1 MNESFIF
8 YVNLMRS
15 IVKAKTKSF
24 LKWKPICWG
33 TTGLKPRQFLKALGK
48 NLVWPSCRA
57 SFREQILVLRIA
69 EHPPIT
75 TENGFQFLKN
85 WDFFNIFFLKPG
97 PTKTFYLAKYFL
109 NFIDGAALFM
119 LENFKTIL
127 KKIGASTSKSG
138 LAKFDCTF

>member
-1 MNESFIF
+1 MLCITLAFVSN
-8 YVNLMRS
+8 
-15 IVKAKTKSF
+15 
-24 LKWKPICWG
+24 
-33 TTGLKPRQFLKALGK
+33 TTGLKPKQFLEALDQ
-48 NLVWPSCRA
+48 NVVWPSCKA
-57 SFREQILVLRIA
+57 SIREQFLVLRIA

-119 LENFKTIL
+119 PENFKTIL
-127 KKIGASTSKSG
+127 KKIGGSSSKSG

>member
-1 MNESFIF
+1 M
-8 YVNLMRS
+8 
-15 IVKAKTKSF
+15 
-24 LKWKPICWG
+24 
-33 TTGLKPRQFLKALGK
+33 
-48 NLVWPSCRA
+48 
-57 SFREQILVLRIA
+57 LRIA

-109 NFIDGAALFM
+109 NFIDGAALLM
-119 LENFKTIL
+119 PENFKTIL
-127 KKIGASTSKSG
+127 KKIGASSSKSG

>member
-1 MNESFIF
+1 M
-8 YVNLMRS
+8 
-15 IVKAKTKSF
+15 
-24 LKWKPICWG
+24 
-33 TTGLKPRQFLKALGK
+33 
-48 NLVWPSCRA
+48 
-57 SFREQILVLRIA
+57 LRIA

-97 PTKTFYLAKYFL
+97 PTKTFYLANYFL

-119 LENFKTIL
+119 PEKFKTIL

-138 LAKFDCTF
+138 LAKFLYTF

>member
-1 MNESFIF
+1 M
-8 YVNLMRS
+8 
-15 IVKAKTKSF
+15 
-24 LKWKPICWG
+24 
-33 TTGLKPRQFLKALGK
+33 
-48 NLVWPSCRA
+48 
-57 SFREQILVLRIA
+57 LRIA

-119 LENFKTIL
+119 PKKFKTIL
-127 KKIGASTSKSG
+127 KKIGATPSQKG
-138 LAKFDCTF
+138 LAKFVYTF